1 MANVRGLGRVPCPG
15 GTNMYKTV
23 IQKMFLSFPEEKR
36 LMSFI
41 KSVAMDGTNMKK
53 MVVEP

>member
-1 MANVRGLGRVPCPG
+1 
-15 GTNMYKTV
+15 MYKTV
-23 IQKMFLSFPEEKR
+23 IQQMFLSLPEQKR

-53 MVVEP
+53 MVIEP